1 MIVDGGSL
9 GEEDENARAGSTV
22 IDLTLPG
29 SYKIVREGSHY
40 AQTAKIL
47 NEECKMV
54 KR

>member
-9 GEEDENARAGSTV
+9 GEEEENARAGSTV

-29 SYKIVREGSHY
+29 SYKIVREGTHY
-40 AQTAKIL
+40 AQTSRL
-47 NEECKMV
+47 LSECKLV